1 MPLDRRRPFPVVM
14 PDPNQGRDYG
24 SFNAKVM
31 ISVVLEFD
39 DGSHV
44 TVREI
49 PADPRM
55 FEGMT
60 LPVAVNPVVRE

>member
-1 MPLDRRRPFPVVM
+1 MPLEM
-14 PDPNQGRDYG
+14 PDPNHGRDYG

-44 TVREI
+44 TAREI
-49 PADPRM
+49 LADPRK
-55 FEGMT
+55 FEDMT
-60 LPVAVNPVVRE
+60 LPVVRE